1 MLVGG
6 RALAGLA
13 AAAGCFRRAA
23 LELTEIAES
32 ILCGVA
38 AGLRMRPARCDQA
51 QADLDFGVVGQLFR
65 TAGVAAPEGMTR

>member
-6 RALAGLA
+6 GRLQDWQPPRDVFAG
-13 AAAGCFRRAA
+13 RA